1 MLKKDL
7 YRFIVMDI
15 LQLLLSFISCNFS
28 LLLSYYTKGTAI
40 EILFVVLTA
49 GMGYSMLYSFEDISK
64 TVKEYRLSNS
74 V

>member
-15 LQLLLSFISCNFS
+15 LQLLLSFISCNFC
-28 LLLSYYTKGTAI
+28 LLLSYYTKGTII
-40 EILFVVLTA
+40 EMIFVILTV
-49 GMGYSMLYSFEDISK
+49 GMAYSVLYSFEDITKS
-64 TVKEYRLSNS
+64 VKEYRLSNS

>member
-7 YRFIVMDI
+7 YRFIVMDV

-40 EILFVVLTA
+40 EMLFVVLTVGLA
-49 GMGYSMLYSFEDISK
+49 YSMLYSFEDIPK
-64 TVKEYRLSNS
+64 IVKEYRLSNY